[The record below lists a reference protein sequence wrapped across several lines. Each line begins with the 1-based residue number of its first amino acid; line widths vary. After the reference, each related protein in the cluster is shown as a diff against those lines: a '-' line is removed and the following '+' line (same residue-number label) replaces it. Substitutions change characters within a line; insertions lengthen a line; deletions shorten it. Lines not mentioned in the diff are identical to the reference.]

1 LKQSLVTYSTQH
13 LADAQG
19 DNGTLHT
26 TVSLRLIRKFYE
38 SDPLENAL
46 SEMGWCASSRLNR
59 GCGNHPAPAVENSS
73 PYVYQQTVRLGRK
86 SYKYTVG

>member
-19 DNGTLHT
+19 DTGTLHT

-46 SEMGWCASSRLNR
+46 SEMG
-59 GCGNHPAPAVENSS
+59 
-73 PYVYQQTVRLGRK
+73 
-86 SYKYTVG
+86 

>member
-46 SEMGWCASSRLNR
+46 SEMG
-59 GCGNHPAPAVENSS
+59 
-73 PYVYQQTVRLGRK
+73 
-86 SYKYTVG
+86 